1 MNDDH
6 LFRVILIVGS
16 SVLLPIAA
24 YHRLKSQATGEKL
37 DRRQEGLFIL
47 FTLRPVGIVGMLGLI
62 AYMVNPS
69 WMAWSSVPLPAW
81 VRWTGVGVGVI
92 AGALLIW
99 TLRSLGKNLT
109 DTVVTRTEHTLVTS
123 GPYRWVR
130 HPFYVS
136 LTLCVA
142 ANSLATANWFIFAS
156 GTLLFILIVIRTRK
170 EEELLLARF
179 GDAYRRY
186 MERTGRFLP
195 QIGRGKVSSYRL
207 CL

>member
-1 MNDDH
+1 
-6 LFRVILIVGS
+6 
-16 SVLLPIAA
+16 VLLPIAA

-47 FTLRPVGIVGMLGLI
+47 FTLRPVGVVGMLGLI

-81 VRWTGVGVGVI
+81 PRWTGVGVGVN

-136 LTLCVA
+136 LALCVA
-142 ANSLATANWFIFAS
+142 ANSLATANWFILAS
-156 GTLLFILIVIRTRK
+156 GALLFILIVIRTRK
-170 EEELLLARF
+170 EEELLLTKF
-179 GDAYRRY
+179 GDAYRGY